1 MPRIWAYWLPPQ
13 VVPWSAGL
21 APPLWWAFRAR
32 LNVGMATVREI
43 GDRLYALP
51 PAAFTAARDE
61 AVGEARQAGDRD
73 AATEVAALKRPTQ
86 AAWLVNLLALARPDI
101 VTELIELGDAI
112 RSAQGTVPPTQL
124 RDLSARRRRA
134 LDAALAASQDLARG
148 AGAPAPTRA
157 MLDEVEGTLAAAMA
171 DEAAAGTVRSGRVL
185 KPLRYSGFGDGLV
198 ASTTAVPRTS
208 GAARSSSARASSP
221 SAPVHTGAPQPSAEE
236 LEALAA
242 ARRQEALARVAE
254 AERAVDDTTA
264 AERAAT
270 AEVDSLTADLAAL
283 RERLDHAQAQA
294 RAARQKRIAA
304 ERDYESAQR
313 RARAAGA

>member
-1 MPRIWAYWLPPQ
+1 MW
-13 VVPWSAGL
+13 
-21 APPLWWAFRAR
+21 
-32 LNVGMATVREI
+32 GMATVREI

-51 PAAFTAARDE
+51 PAAFTAARDA

-73 AATEVAALKRPTQ
+73 TAAELAALKRPTQ

-101 VTELIELGDAI
+101 VTELTELGDAI

-124 RDLSARRRRA
+124 RDLSARRRKA

-148 AGAPAPTRA
+148 AGAAAPNRA

-171 DEAAAGTVRSGRVL
+171 DEAAAETVRSGRVL

-208 GAARSSSARASSP
+208 GAARSPSARASSP
-221 SAPVHTGAPQPSAEE
+221 SAPVHTRAAQPSAEDLAE
-236 LEALAA
+236 LEAQAV
-242 ARRQEALARVAE
+242 ARREEALARVAE

-283 RERLDHAQAQA
+283 RGRLDHAQAQA
-294 RAARQKRIAA
+294 RAARQKRLAA